1 MSSTGKNRVVVKGGD
16 TATNLLPPPPPNVPP
31 DLTRA
36 TAKYK
41 RHAWIA
47 GIGLLAFVALYLF
60 LTGWFCWTAYRLIA
74 FAMGPTR
81 NGVWPFVAG
90 VLSALLGAFLLSA
103 MFFIK
108 TGGDAKSNEITARD
122 EPELFAFLNALA
134 DRVGAPRP
142 HRVFLS
148 PRVNAGV
155 FYDLSFVN
163 LLLPTKKNLEIGLG
177 LVNSLT
183 LSEFTAVLAHEFG
196 HFAQRSMAV
205 GRWVY
210 TAQQVAGQIVV
221 ARSWLDKLLAGL
233 SGIDIRIA
241 WIGWSMRLVVWSIR
255 SLLDTAFRLV
265 VLAERALGREM
276 EFQADLVSV
285 SVTGSDALVHA
296 LHRLGAA
303 DEAWNV
309 ALSVMAR
316 EASRGR
322 MIPDLFALQSR
333 VIEHTA
339 RILNEPDHGAS
350 PILPT
355 EHPEEHR
362 VFEQELAEPPRMW
375 STHPA
380 NRDRESNAKRI
391 YVPAELDSRSAFCL
405 FRHPEKLR
413 RDVTASMLSAVETK
427 LEKGTEESAL
437 AAVDERFGST
447 LFHERYRGAYL
458 GRAIGLATKTAVEM
472 VGRAVDPAMLR
483 ERFAELYPET
493 LAAEVRDF
501 RVQSNERAA
510 LEALRDGILDAP
522 GGIIQH
528 RGRAI
533 PRRKL
538 AGVIEVVTA
547 EVDATRARI
556 ELHDCSC
563 RAVHL
568 AAARAL
574 GQGWEAYLVGLIRL
588 HHYAAHVEANLG
600 DARGYLANVFAVV
613 TADGRVS
620 SSERARLITA
630 CIDVHAALREIYG
643 HRQIVRLPD
652 AIFDRLWKVV
662 AAKAD
667 KERPQKFAALFE
679 NEFTLPRA
687 NEQNIGD
694 WLQVIDSW
702 VDDPMHIFGT
712 LERVSLEMLVE
723 AEDVVRRAYEGESDP
738 GAAPEPP
745 VVPDRYQ
752 TLTRSERRERQKQLD
767 LWDRFQIADGFFP
780 TLGRLV
786 VAGGI
791 LGAVMVTASHAEEPK
806 ADIKRSKLTETSSLS
821 ILNGL
826 DVPVVVD
833 ISGQTIQLP
842 ARGTAQTTLSATQNV
857 VIRTRLEGGE
867 EIETLRPLVQTP
879 REYVYNIAGA
889 TPLQQRAERL
899 GTKTQRASRWLGA
912 PKWYSTAED
921 ATFEPW
927 RMAERRAVIGG
938 FEQVLF
944 GTPFDAVP
952 DALLSHVED
961 ASERNQVILAHA
973 SWDAPN
979 SRWIRA
985 WLGRARDLPRF
996 DELLNDRLLRYPH
1009 DVFVWESKQD
1019 RAKEAERKS
1028 ICADV
1033 RKRARESREDVDWL
1047 YLSLRC
1053 DHDPV
1058 SDAKVFLD
1066 EFRSH
1071 PHHPYFADIAANEL
1085 VREGKYFDAIS
1096 ALEVATSVLA
1106 LAEERSVYLARLI
1119 RVVNSPGLDDKFA
1132 QMAQTSMMFKMA
1144 LDVEVGQGATPGTQA
1159 FYWLGVGRLSDA
1171 MAIAKTDPGKFRDIF
1186 VFVAASEGASRTYVD
1201 EFLKLPAIHEATDAT
1216 WAEIALLDRE
1226 GRAHADLDALIKR
1239 SSGVYAEKVLPFG
1252 TIGFLKKGRTIVES
1266 TLAKLPLDQQA
1277 PACVM
1282 ALIRDAALAPKS
1294 CRALVKAYY
1303 FFPEKPYFKN

>member
-1 MSSTGKNRVVVKGGD
+1 MSSTGKNRAVVNGGD
-16 TATNLLPPPPPNVPP
+16 AATNLLPPPPPNVPP

-47 GIGLLAFVALYLF
+47 GFGLLAFVALYLF
-60 LTGWFCWTAYRLIA
+60 LTGWFCWTAYRLIT
-74 FAMGPTR
+74 FALGPAR
-81 NGVWPFVAG
+81 EGVWPFVAG

-108 TGGDAKSNEITARD
+108 TGGDAKSNEITAQD
-122 EPELFAFLNALA
+122 EPELFTFLNALA

-148 PRVNAGV
+148 SRVNAGV
-155 FYDLSFVN
+155 FYDLSFAN

-233 SGIDIRIA
+233 STIDIRVA
-241 WIGWSMRLVVWSIR
+241 WIGWIMRLVVWSIR

-322 MIPDLFALQSR
+322 MVPDLFALQSR

-350 PILPT
+350 PKLPT

-375 STHPA
+375 STHPP
-380 NRDRESNAKRI
+380 NRDRELNAKRV

-405 FRHPEKLR
+405 FRNPEKLR
-413 RDVTASMLSAVETK
+413 RDVTTSMLSTLETK

-447 LFHERYRGAYL
+447 LFHERYRGIYL
-458 GRAIGLATKTAVEM
+458 GRAIGLATKTPAAM
-472 VGRAVDPAMLR
+472 VGQAVDVSTLR
-483 ERFAELYPET
+483 ERFAELYPES
-493 LAAEVRDF
+493 LAGEIRDF

-538 AGVIEVVTA
+538 AGVIEEVTA
-547 EVDATRARI
+547 EVNAMRDRI
-556 ELHDCSC
+556 EAHDRSC

-588 HHYAAHVEANLG
+588 HHYTAHVEANLG

-620 SSERARLITA
+620 PSERTRLITA
-630 CIDVHAALREIYG
+630 CVEVHSALREIYG
-643 HRQIVRLPD
+643 HRQSVRLPD
-652 AIFDRLWKVV
+652 EIFDRLWK
-662 AAKAD
+662 AIGAKAE
-667 KERPQKFAALFE
+667 KERPKKFSALLE
-679 NEFTLPRA
+679 NEFSLPHA
-687 NEQNIGD
+687 NEQNIGE

-723 AEDVVRRAYEGESDP
+723 AEHVVRRAFEEESDP
-738 GAAPEPP
+738 GAAPEAPI
-745 VVPDRYQ
+745 VPDRYQ

-767 LWDRFQIADGFFP
+767 LWNRFQIADGFFP

-791 LGAVMVTASHAEEPK
+791 LGAVMVTASHADE
-806 ADIKRSKLTETSSLS
+806 ATGAKRSNLPMTSGLT
-821 ILNGL
+821 IVNGL

-833 ISGQTIQLP
+833 ISGQTIHVP
-842 ARGTAQTTLSATQNV
+842 ARERAQATLSATHEV
-857 VIRTRLEGGE
+857 VVRTRLEIGD
-867 EIETLRPLVQTP
+867 EIESFRQLVQAP
-879 REYVYNIAGA
+879 RDYVYNIAGA
-889 TPLQQRAERL
+889 TPLLQRAERI
-899 GTKTQRASRWLGA
+899 GTKAQGSSRWLGA
-912 PKWYSTAED
+912 PKWYSAVED
-921 ATFEPW
+921 MTFESW
-927 RMAERRAVIGG
+927 RLREQRAAMGG
-938 FEQVLF
+938 VVQVRL

-952 DALLSHVED
+952 DALLSNVED
-961 ASERNQVILAHA
+961 PAERNQIILAHA
-973 SWDAPN
+973 SWDSPS
-979 SRWIRA
+979 SRWIRV

-996 DELLNDRLLRYPH
+996 DELLNERLTRYPH
-1009 DVFVWESKQD
+1009 DVFAWEVKQD
-1019 RAKEAERKS
+1019 RAKDADRKR
-1028 ICADV
+1028 ICDDV
-1033 RKRARESREDVDWL
+1033 RKRAEQSREDVDWL

-1053 DHDPV
+1053 DHDPS
-1058 SDAKVFLD
+1058 SDGKAFLD
-1066 EFRSH
+1066 EFRKH
-1071 PHHPYFADIAANEL
+1071 QYHPYLADIAANEFL
-1085 VREGKYFDAIS
+1085 RQGKYSEAIA
-1096 ALEVATSVLA
+1096 ALEVSTSVSA
-1106 LAEERSVYLARLI
+1106 LAEERSVYQARLM
-1119 RVVNSPGLDDKFA
+1119 RVANTPKLDDKFA
-1132 QMAQTSMMFKMA
+1132 QMAQQSVMFKMV
-1144 LDVEVGQGATPGTQA
+1144 LDVEFGQGSTPATQA
-1159 FYWLGVGRLSDA
+1159 SYWLGVGRLSDA
-1171 MAIAKTDPGKFRDIF
+1171 MAIAKTDPVRLRDIF
-1186 VFVAASEGASRTYVD
+1186 VFVAASEGAPRMYVD
-1201 EFLKLPAIHEATDAT
+1201 EFLKLPAIHEVTDAT

-1226 GRAHADLDALIKR
+1226 GRAHADLDALVKQN
-1239 SSGVYAEKVLPFG
+1239 SGAYAEKVLPFG
-1252 TIGFLKKGRTIVES
+1252 TLGFLKKGRGIVD
-1266 TLAKLPLDQQA
+1266 TALAKLPLDQQA
-1277 PACVM
+1277 AACVM
-1282 ALIRDAALAPKS
+1282 ALVRDAALAPKS
-1294 CRALVKAYY
+1294 CRALVNAYY
-1303 FFPEKPYFKN
+1303 FFPEKPHFKN